1 MRISKESLYNPFF
14 VVFTSV
20 FLSTLTFTLVFS
32 YTAWEDFWIGF
43 WMSAIIPF
51 VVSCPIA
58 IIMNRYFKRLDL
70 QKQKLEKLDSTN
82 KKLFALIS
90 HDVRTPLN
98 NLKTVIELF
107 NNNSIDIE
115 ESKSLLNDLSGRL
128 DNVTL
133 FLDGL
138 LDWSKKQTQDKQI
151 EKTPFQSADLIKSI
165 LRLMQPQAQDK
176 NIEIVTQNINAKIYA
191 DIDSYSFVLR
201 NLIHNAIKFT
211 PSNGV
216 ITINIYVEDNFVY
229 TTVTDTGLGI
239 SPKVIEKIMN
249 GENWFTTPGTYNELG
264 SGFGLKTCMFY
275 LEKNK
280 GSLSIKS
287 EVGAGSTLTF
297 RLPKARD

>member
-14 VVFTSV
+14 LVFTSV

-51 VVSCPIA
+51 IVSCPIA
-58 IIMNRYFKRLDL
+58 IIMDRYFKRLDL

-98 NLKTVIELF
+98 NLKTVIDLF
-107 NNNSIDIE
+107 NNDNISIE
-115 ESKSLLNDLSGRL
+115 ESKSLLKDLSGRL

-151 EKTPFQSADLIKSI
+151 EKTPFQTADLIKSI
-165 LRLMQPQAQDK
+165 LKLMQPQALDK

-191 DIDSYSFVLR
+191 DIDSYAFVLR

-211 PSNGV
+211 ALNGV
-216 ITINIYVEDNFVY
+216 ITINTYEEDNFVY
-229 TTVTDTGLGI
+229 TTIKDTGIGI
-239 SPKVIEKIMN
+239 TPSVMDKIIN
-249 GENWFTTPGTYNELG
+249 GENWFSTPGTFNELG
-264 SGFGLKTCMFY
+264 SGFGIKTCMFY

-280 GSLSIKS
+280 GSLSIQS

-297 RLPKARD
+297 KLPKARD